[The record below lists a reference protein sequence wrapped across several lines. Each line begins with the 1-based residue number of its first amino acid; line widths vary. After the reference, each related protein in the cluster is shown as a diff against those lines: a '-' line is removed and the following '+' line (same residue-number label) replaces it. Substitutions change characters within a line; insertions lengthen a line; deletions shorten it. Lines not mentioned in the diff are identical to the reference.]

1 MTTVARP
8 NPRRQAALF
17 SVLRWAV
24 LLVVFFA
31 LLLVSYYLYVTVIN
45 RAPAEVAPVER
56 GPAVATVY
64 GTFTI
69 NATNALTLFA
79 QNAGYLHTDPALG
92 STYQSQGIT
101 VKADQLMATVVDENV
116 QRQVKQAQADY
127 DSAVSR
133 QKNGPGSAGAL
144 KSAEDQVAAYSKLS
158 PGAVPRV
165 TREAAEND
173 VNRIKILVENERLEL
188 QRGVDATNNVLK
200 IYQDQLKRT
209 EVRAPFDGI
218 VTVINYNNNS
228 YVLPNQA
235 LFTVASS
242 DTYVSGLVNEEDV
255 GALRTGMKAEL
266 HLYSYANK
274 NYVATLTAI
283 LPSPEANSSRYYVVL
298 NVDGKPDEPFL
309 YGLTG
314 DMLITVGRKENA
326 LIVPARAVNID
337 QVLIVEDGVV
347 EQRPV
352 KIGFKSADF
361 AEIVTG
367 LREGDQVIV
376 EDQDAFHPGQ
386 RVRPIKVKDVQGKK

>member
-1 MTTVARP
+1 MTAARP

-17 SVLRWAV
+17 SILRWAM
-24 LLVVFFA
+24 LLVIFFA
-31 LLLVSYYLYVTVIN
+31 LLLVSYYVYVNVIN

-69 NATNALTLFA
+69 NAKNVLTLFA

-92 STYQSQGIT
+92 STYESQGIT

-116 QRQVKQAQADY
+116 QRQVKQSQADY

-133 QKNGPGSAGAL
+133 QTNGPASAGAL
-144 KSAEDQVAAYSKLS
+144 KSVEDQVAAYNKLS
-158 PGAVPRV
+158 AGAVPRV
-165 TREAAEND
+165 TREAAENE
-173 VNRIKILVENERLEL
+173 VNRLKIAVDNERLEL
-188 QRGVDATNNVLK
+188 QRGLDATANLLK
-200 IYQDQLKRT
+200 TYQDQLKRT
-209 EVRAPFDGI
+209 EVRAPFDG
-218 VTVINYNNNS
+218 VLSGVNFNNNS

-255 GALRTGMKAEL
+255 GVLKAGMKAEL
-266 HLYSYANK
+266 HLYSAASK
-274 NYVATLTAI
+274 NYTATLNQI
-283 LPSPEANSSRYYVVL
+283 LPSPEANSSRYYIVL
-298 NVDGKPDEPFL
+298 YVDERPDTPFL

-337 QVLIVEDGVV
+337 QVFIVENGVV

-352 KIGFKSADF
+352 KIGFKGADY

-367 LREGDQVIV
+367 LQEGEQVIV
-376 EDQDAFHPGQ
+376 EDQDAFHVGQ
-386 RVRPIKVKDVQGKK
+386 RVRAIQAKDARGKK